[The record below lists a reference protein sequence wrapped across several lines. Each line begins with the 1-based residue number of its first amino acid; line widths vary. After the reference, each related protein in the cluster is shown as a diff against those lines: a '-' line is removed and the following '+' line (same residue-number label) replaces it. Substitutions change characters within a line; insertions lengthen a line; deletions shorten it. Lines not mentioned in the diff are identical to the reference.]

1 MLNSWVTGKTMMWLE
16 QNHVFV
22 GDKDGGL
29 WARGCGKA
37 KDLRVQGG
45 TKDAGKK
52 TDN

>member
-1 MLNSWVTGKTMMWLE
+1 MKILNR
-16 QNHVFV
+16 QNNDVVRTKPCFV